1 MNIYTRK
8 FRTNLTIVFF
18 VAIFFIVLIFIMRNI
33 YEKEQQESMH
43 LQHKILA
50 KIANSSIKSIGAQ
63 YIIALDHI
71 VYDKDLL
78 EAFKDNNREEFR
90 QLIEPIFTNLKTDNK
105 FVNILTFRTADGKTF
120 YRAHKPEFFG
130 DFVSKN
136 RRLIS
141 DALNNRQ
148 SLFGFEVGKLAIA
161 YRVAKQIVID
171 GKVAGTVEI
180 GVNPEYLEKH
190 LNEILPSINV
200 GLLLKA
206 NKKNISQYTIYE
218 DGDFFKSFM
227 HFNKLNDIKDTLY
240 NVNNK
245 SYLIESDVHLLNHK
259 REQIGT
265 VLLAWD
271 ISESINRYS
280 ELKLKVS
287 ILILIVGSMAFY
299 LVNYTLKKFISLIE
313 DSNKRLNELNGS
325 LEEKVSLKTEELI
338 TLNKTLEERVAKEVG
353 DNRQKDIQLIE
364 QSRLAQMGEMLSMI
378 AHQWR
383 QPLAAISSAANS
395 MGVKI
400 ALDKYKKE
408 FFEDKISNIVNYSTH
423 LSQTIDDFRKFTLCD
438 TKLKENSTLE
448 EIVNS
453 SLTIVKDAL
462 KSRGI
467 SLQTEYSC
475 NEQVFT
481 YANELKQVVL
491 NFIKNAED
499 VLRENSVE
507 SPTIFIKTYKTDS
520 AYFLSVSDNGGG
532 IKKSVLPKIFDPY
545 FSTKD
550 KKSGTGLGLYMSKTI
565 VEEHCGWKLNAYNS
579 DDGAVF
585 EIEAS
590 LGI

>member
-1 MNIYTRK
+1 MNVYTRK
-8 FRTNLTIVFF
+8 FRTNITIIFFVAVFF
-18 VAIFFIVLIFIMRNI
+18 VVLIFIMRNI

-63 YIIALDHI
+63 YVIALDHI
-71 VYDKDLL
+71 VHNKDLL
-78 EAFKDNNREEFR
+78 RAFKDENREKFA
-90 QLIEPIFTNLKTDNK
+90 QLVKPIYDNLKADNK
-105 FVNILTFRTADGKTF
+105 FVKILTFRTAEGKTF
-120 YRAHKPEFFG
+120 HRAHRPDFFG
-130 DFVSKN
+130 DLVSKD
-136 RRLIS
+136 RRLIA
-141 DALNNRQ
+141 DALNERQ
-148 SLFGFEVGKLAIA
+148 SFFGFEVGKLAIA
-161 YRVAKQIVID
+161 YRVAKQVIIG
-171 GKVAGTVEI
+171 GKVVGTVEI
-180 GVNPEYLEKH
+180 GIDPKYLEEH
-190 LNEILPSINV
+190 LNEILPLINV
-200 GLLLKA
+200 GLLLKSS
-206 NKKNISQYTIYE
+206 KKNISQYTIYE
-218 DGDFFKSFM
+218 EGDFFKSFM
-227 HFNKLNDIKDTLY
+227 HYNKLNDISDSLY
-240 NVNNK
+240 KVNDKN
-245 SYLIESDVHLLNHK
+245 YLIESDVYLLNHK
-259 REQIGT
+259 QEKIGT
-265 VLLAWD
+265 VLLSWD
-271 ISESINRYS
+271 ISKSINRYS
-280 ELKLKVS
+280 ELKLKIS
-287 ILILIVGSMAFY
+287 ILILIVGSMAFF

-313 DSNKRLNELNGS
+313 DSNTQLNDLNGS
-325 LEEKVSLKTEELI
+325 LEEKVALKTEELS
-338 TLNKTLEERVAKEVG
+338 TLNKTLEERIAKEVG

-448 EIVNS
+448 EITNS
-453 SLTIVKDAL
+453 SLTIVSDAL

-475 NEQVFT
+475 NEHVFT

-499 VLRENSVE
+499 VLREKNVE
-507 SPTIFIKTYKTDS
+507 NPTIFIKTYKTDS

-532 IKKSVLPKIFDPY
+532 INETILPKIFDPY

-550 KKSGTGLGLYMSKTI
+550 KKTGTGLGLYMSKTI
-565 VEEHCGWKLNAYNS
+565 VEEHCGWKLNAYNNE
-579 DDGAVF
+579 DGAVF

-590 LGI
+590 LEI